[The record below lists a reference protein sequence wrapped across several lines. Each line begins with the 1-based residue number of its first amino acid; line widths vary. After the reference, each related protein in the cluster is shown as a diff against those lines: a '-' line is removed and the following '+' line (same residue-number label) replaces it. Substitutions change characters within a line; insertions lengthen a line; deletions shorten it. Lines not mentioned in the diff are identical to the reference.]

1 MVYTTIDILYNGV
14 EVFVRNVERQVF
26 YRKRN
31 EKTVAKIRYI
41 TRGTCSRAI
50 NLEVED
56 GKIISVEFEGG
67 CNGNTQGVAR
77 LVEGMDTK
85 TAIEKLSG
93 IKCGFKSTSCPD
105 QLAKAIES
113 MENQ

>member
-14 EVFVRNVERQVF
+14 KVFMPIRKKRLFLQ
-26 YRKRN
+26 KRN
-31 EKTVAKIRYI
+31 EKALAKIRYI
-41 TRGTCSRAI
+41 TKGTCSRAI

-56 GKIISVEFEGG
+56 GKIISVQFEGG

-85 TAIEKLSG
+85 TAIQKLSG

-105 QLAKAIES
+105 QLAKALES

>member
-67 CNGNTQGVAR
+67 CNGNTQGDAR

>member
-56 GKIISVEFEGG
+56 GKIISVQFEGG

-85 TAIEKLSG
+85 TAIQKLSG